1 MLFKNSK
8 LNLSKN
14 EGVKLEKKK
23 NFNKNFIW
31 NIIGTTFNSFNS
43 LFFMIIVTRING
55 TNDAGI
61 FTLAFS
67 TACILYIIGVY
78 AGRIFQVT
86 EKEDINDKE
95 YIVNRITT
103 TILMVI
109 ISIGFVLIKGYDI
122 YKAIVFVVICLYKAL
137 EAFSDVL
144 YGILQRNEMLHKVGK
159 SFFAKAILSL
169 VTFLVVDLITKNIVI
184 ASFMIVI
191 SNLIVI
197 CTYDFINVRKLI
209 KKEEKMQIKN
219 AFKIYK
225 TGFFVFAISFLG
237 LYIMNAPK
245 YAIDD
250 YLNEHIQAIYGI
262 IIMPATV
269 VGLFAQFII
278 HPYLNTIV
286 DLYNGYKIE
295 KIKKLVTRIILAI
308 ILIGIVC
315 IAGAYLLGIPVL
327 ELIYGLELQEYRWNL
342 AFIILASTLSVIGT
356 VYSSVLTTIRK
367 TFSQFIIYCVVTVI
381 AIISSYLLTFKF
393 EINGA
398 TIAYFVIM
406 ASQFMLYIIY
416 TNIVLNKMIK
426 KERNKGV
433 NDETKS
439 INNNTSI

>member
-1 MLFKNSK
+1 M
-8 LNLSKN
+8 
-14 EGVKLEKKK
+14 EKTK

-43 LFFMIIVTRING
+43 LFFMIIVTRLNG

-86 EKEDINDKE
+86 DKDEINDKE
-95 YIVNRITT
+95 YIANRIIT

-122 YKAIVFVVICLYKAL
+122 YKASVFIIICIYKAL

-144 YGILQRNEMLHKVGK
+144 YGILQKNNVLYKVGK
-159 SFFAKAILSL
+159 SFFIKALASL
-169 VTFLVVDLITKNIVI
+169 VTFFVVDIITKNVI
-184 ASFMIVI
+184 ASSLMIVLMNI
-191 SNLIVI
+191 LVLII
-197 CTYDFINVRKLI
+197 YDIPNILKFVDIKQNIRK
-209 KKEEKMQIKN
+209 EKVFRI
-219 AFKIYK
+219 FK
-225 TGFFVFAISFLG
+225 TGFFIFAISFLG

-269 VGLFAQFII
+269 IGLFAQFII

-286 DLYNGYKIE
+286 DFYENKKMKEIKNIE
-295 KIKKLVTRIILAI
+295 TKIILVI
-308 ILIGIVC
+308 IALGVIC

-327 ELIYGLELQEYRWNL
+327 EFIYGLELSEYRINL
-342 AFIILASTLSVIGT
+342 VVIILGSTLSVVGT
-356 VYSSVLTTIRK
+356 IYSSILTTIRK
-367 TFSQFIIYCVVTVI
+367 TFIQFIIYCIVTVV
-381 AIISSYLLTFKF
+381 AMISSYLFTYYFQ
-393 EINGA
+393 INGA
-398 TIAYFVIM
+398 TAAYFIIM
-406 ASQFMLYIIY
+406 ALQFLLYCIF
-416 TNIVLNKMIK
+416 TNIILTKMEK
-426 KERNKGV
+426 KYEKEKIV
-433 NDETKS
+433 
-439 INNNTSI
+439 

>member
-1 MLFKNSK
+1 
-8 LNLSKN
+8 
-14 EGVKLEKKK
+14 
-23 NFNKNFIW
+23 
-31 NIIGTTFNSFNS
+31 
-43 LFFMIIVTRING
+43 
-55 TNDAGI
+55 
-61 FTLAFS
+61 
-67 TACILYIIGVY
+67 
-78 AGRIFQVT
+78 
-86 EKEDINDKE
+86 
-95 YIVNRITT
+95 
-103 TILMVI
+103 
-109 ISIGFVLIKGYDI
+109 
-122 YKAIVFVVICLYKAL
+122 
-137 EAFSDVL
+137 
-144 YGILQRNEMLHKVGK
+144 
-159 SFFAKAILSL
+159 
-169 VTFLVVDLITKNIVI
+169 
-184 ASFMIVI
+184 
-191 SNLIVI
+191 
-197 CTYDFINVRKLI
+197 
-209 KKEEKMQIKN
+209 
-219 AFKIYK
+219 
-225 TGFFVFAISFLG
+225 
-237 LYIMNAPK
+237 
-245 YAIDD
+245 
-250 YLNEHIQAIYGI
+250 
-262 IIMPATV
+262 MPATV

-295 KIKKLVTRIILAI
+295 KIKKLVTRIILAF
-308 ILIGIVC
+308 ILIGLVC

-416 TNIVLNKMIK
+416 TNIELNKMIK

>member
-1 MLFKNSK
+1 MEKN
-8 LNLSKN
+8 
-14 EGVKLEKKK
+14 K

-86 EKEDINDKE
+86 EKENINDKE
-95 YIVNRITT
+95 YIVNRIIT

-122 YKAIVFVVICLYKAL
+122 YKAIVFIVICIYKAL
-137 EAFSDVL
+137 EAFGDVL
-144 YGILQRNEMLHKVGK
+144 YGVLQKNDLLHKVGK

-169 VTFLVVDLITKNIVI
+169 VTFLLVDLITKNVII
-184 ASFMIVI
+184 ASLMIII

-209 KKEEKMQIKN
+209 KKEEKIQFKN
-219 AFKIYK
+219 VFRIYK

-286 DLYNGYKIE
+286 KLYNDYEIE
-295 KIKKLVTRIILAI
+295 KIKKLVTRIIGAI
-308 ILIGIVC
+308 SLIGIIC

-327 ELIYGLELQEYRWNL
+327 EFIYGLELQEYRWNL

-367 TFSQFIIYCVVTVI
+367 TFSQFVIYCIVTVI
-381 AIISSYLLTFKF
+381 AIISSYVLTFKF

-398 TIAYFVIM
+398 TVAYFVIM
-406 ASQFMLYIIY
+406 ASQFILYCVC
-416 TNIVLNKMIK
+416 TNIILIKMQKKNEEEKVL
-426 KERNKGV
+426 
-433 NDETKS
+433 
-439 INNNTSI
+439 

>member
-1 MLFKNSK
+1 M
-8 LNLSKN
+8 
-14 EGVKLEKKK
+14 EKTK

-43 LFFMIIVTRING
+43 LFFMIIVTRLNG

-86 EKEDINDKE
+86 DKDEINDKE
-95 YIVNRITT
+95 YIANRIIT

-122 YKAIVFVVICLYKAL
+122 YKASVFIIICIYKAL

-144 YGILQRNEMLHKVGK
+144 YGILQKNNVLYKVGK
-159 SFFAKAILSL
+159 SFFIKALASL
-169 VTFLVVDLITKNIVI
+169 VAFFVVDIITKNVI
-184 ASFMIVI
+184 ASSLMIVLM
-191 SNLIVI
+191 NTLVLII
-197 CTYDFINVRKLI
+197 YDIPNILKFVDIKQNIRK
-209 KKEEKMQIKN
+209 EKVFRI
-219 AFKIYK
+219 FK
-225 TGFFVFAISFLG
+225 TGFFIFAISFLG

-269 VGLFAQFII
+269 IGLFAQFII

-286 DLYNGYKIE
+286 DFYENKKIKEIKKIE
-295 KIKKLVTRIILAI
+295 TKIILVI
-308 ILIGIVC
+308 IALGVIC

-327 ELIYGLELQEYRWNL
+327 EFIYGLELSEYRINL
-342 AFIILASTLSVIGT
+342 VVIILGSTLSVVGT
-356 VYSSVLTTIRK
+356 IYSSILTTIRK
-367 TFSQFIIYCVVTVI
+367 TFIQFIIYCIVTVV
-381 AIISSYLLTFKF
+381 AMISSYLFTYYFQ
-393 EINGA
+393 INGA
-398 TIAYFVIM
+398 TAAYFIIM
-406 ASQFMLYIIY
+406 ALQFLLYCIF
-416 TNIVLNKMIK
+416 TNIIL
-426 KERNKGV
+426 
-433 NDETKS
+433 TKIEKS
-439 INNNTSI
+439 MRRRK

>member
-1 MLFKNSK
+1 MEKN
-8 LNLSKN
+8 
-14 EGVKLEKKK
+14 K

-86 EKEDINDKE
+86 EKENINDKE
-95 YIVNRITT
+95 YIVNRIIT

-122 YKAIVFVVICLYKAL
+122 YKAIVFIVICIYKAL

-144 YGILQRNEMLHKVGK
+144 YGVLQKNDLLHKVGK

-169 VTFLVVDLITKNIVI
+169 VTFLLVDLITKNVII
-184 ASFMIVI
+184 ASLMIII

-209 KKEEKMQIKN
+209 GKEEKIQFKN
-219 AFKIYK
+219 VFRIYK

-286 DLYNGYKIE
+286 KLYNDYEIE
-295 KIKKLVTRIILAI
+295 KIKKLVTRIIGAI
-308 ILIGIVC
+308 SLIGIIC

-327 ELIYGLELQEYRWNL
+327 EFIYGLELQEYRWNL

-367 TFSQFIIYCVVTVI
+367 TFSQFVIYCIVTVI
-381 AIISSYLLTFKF
+381 AIISSYVLTFKF

-398 TIAYFVIM
+398 TVAYFVIM
-406 ASQFMLYIIY
+406 ASQFILYCVC
-416 TNIVLNKMIK
+416 TNIILIKMQKKNEEEKVL
-426 KERNKGV
+426 
-433 NDETKS
+433 
-439 INNNTSI
+439 

>member
-1 MLFKNSK
+1 M
-8 LNLSKN
+8 
-14 EGVKLEKKK
+14 EKKK

-61 FTLAFS
+61 FTLAYS

-86 EKEDINDKE
+86 EKENINDKE

-103 TILMVI
+103 TVLMILI
-109 ISIGFVLIKGYDI
+109 TIGFVIMKQYDI
-122 YKAIVFVVICLYKAL
+122 YKALVFLIIGLYRAL
-137 EAFSDVL
+137 EAFSDVI
-144 YGILQRNEMLHKVGK
+144 YGIFQKNDLLYKVGK
-159 SFFAKAILSL
+159 SFFIKALLSL
-169 VTFLVVDLITKNIVI
+169 ITFLIADLITKNIVI
-184 ASFMIVI
+184 SSLMIVI
-191 SNLIVI
+191 SNLLVI

-209 KKEEKMQIKN
+209 KKEEKVQYKN
-219 AFKIYK
+219 VFRIYK
-225 TGFFVFAISFLG
+225 TGFFVFAITFLS
-237 LYIMNAPK
+237 LYVMNAPK

-269 VGLFAQFII
+269 MSLFAQFII

-286 DLYNGYKIE
+286 DLYNNYKIKE
-295 KIKKLVTRIILAI
+295 VQKLVTKIILVI
-308 ILIGIVC
+308 VVIGIMCV
-315 IAGAYLLGIPVL
+315 AVAYLLGIPVL

-367 TFSQFIIYCVVTVI
+367 TFSQFIIYCIVTVV
-381 AIISSYLLTFKF
+381 AVISSYVLTYNF

-398 TIAYFVIM
+398 TVSYFIIM
-406 ASQFMLYIIY
+406 ASQFILYIVY
-416 TNIVLNKMIK
+416 TNVVLNKMK
-426 KERNKGV
+426 KEVNK
-433 NDETKS
+433 EILKE
-439 INNNTSI
+439 

>member
-1 MLFKNSK
+1 M
-8 LNLSKN
+8 
-14 EGVKLEKKK
+14 EKKK

-86 EKEDINDKE
+86 EKENINDKE
-95 YIVNRITT
+95 YIVNRIIT

-122 YKAIVFVVICLYKAL
+122 YKAIVFIVICIYKAL
-137 EAFSDVL
+137 EAFGDVL
-144 YGILQRNEMLHKVGK
+144 YGVLQKNDLLHKVGK

-169 VTFLVVDLITKNIVI
+169 VTFLLVDLITKNVII
-184 ASFMIVI
+184 ASLMIII

-209 KKEEKMQIKN
+209 KKEEKVQYKN
-219 AFKIYK
+219 VFRIYK
-225 TGFFVFAISFLG
+225 TGFFVFAITFLS
-237 LYIMNAPK
+237 LYVMNAPK

-269 VGLFAQFII
+269 MSLFAQFII

-286 DLYNGYKIE
+286 DLYNDYKMKE
-295 KIKKLVTRIILAI
+295 VQKLVTKIILVI
-308 ILIGIVC
+308 VVIGIMCV
-315 IAGAYLLGIPVL
+315 AVAYLLGIPVL

-367 TFSQFIIYCVVTVI
+367 TFSQFIIYCIVTVV
-381 AIISSYLLTFKF
+381 AVISSYVLTFRF

-398 TIAYFVIM
+398 TIAYFIIM
-406 ASQFMLYIIY
+406 ASQFILYIIY
-416 TNIVLNKMIK
+416 TNVVLNKMK
-426 KERNKGV
+426 KEVNK
-433 NDETKS
+433 EILKE
-439 INNNTSI
+439 

>member
-1 MLFKNSK
+1 M
-8 LNLSKN
+8 
-14 EGVKLEKKK
+14 EKKK

-61 FTLAFS
+61 FTLAYS

-86 EKEDINDKE
+86 EKENINDKE

-103 TILMVI
+103 TVLMILI
-109 ISIGFVLIKGYDI
+109 TTGFVIMKQYDI
-122 YKAIVFVVICLYKAL
+122 YKALVFLIIGLYRAL
-137 EAFSDVL
+137 EAFSDVI
-144 YGILQRNEMLHKVGK
+144 YGIFQKNDLLYKVGK
-159 SFFAKAILSL
+159 SFFIKALLSL
-169 VTFLVVDLITKNIVI
+169 ITFLIADLITKNIVI
-184 ASFMIVI
+184 SSLMIVI
-191 SNLIVI
+191 SNLLVI

-209 KKEEKMQIKN
+209 KKEEKVQYKN
-219 AFKIYK
+219 VFRIYK
-225 TGFFVFAISFLG
+225 TGFFVFAITFLS
-237 LYIMNAPK
+237 LYVMNAPK

-269 VGLFAQFII
+269 MSLFAQFII

-286 DLYNGYKIE
+286 DLYNDYKMKE
-295 KIKKLVTRIILAI
+295 VQKLVTKIILVI
-308 ILIGIVC
+308 VVIGIMCV
-315 IAGAYLLGIPVL
+315 AVAYLLGIPVL

-367 TFSQFIIYCVVTVI
+367 TFSQFIIYCIVTVV
-381 AIISSYLLTFKF
+381 AVISSYVLTYNF

-398 TIAYFVIM
+398 TVSYFIIM
-406 ASQFMLYIIY
+406 ASQFILYIVY
-416 TNIVLNKMIK
+416 TNVVLNKMK
-426 KERNKGV
+426 KEVNK
-433 NDETKS
+433 EILKE
-439 INNNTSI
+439 